1 MLIDKQVIELVEMN
15 DLINLKKLIL
25 KGLDVNGTYY
35 GAPYLDWAW
44 SSFPEYNF
52 EIVKLLIDNGAN
64 LNDKDFPSIV
74 SAARHGKR
82 EDFEYIINRGADIN
96 LVSHVG
102 SSALSH
108 AVSWN
113 NIDGVHTLLEL
124 GIEVHTHGGMALRD
138 ASYNGNL
145 ELVQLL
151 LEKGADVN
159 FNKPDQVHSDCAT
172 PLYVATSRNF
182 EQVVITLIN
191 NGADPKIKNKYGE
204 RPFSVAKKNQNDN
217 LIKFIKDNEP
227 IQWHNYENIIEE
239 MKKKGLPLSIVN
251 DLGQD
256 RNYFELSE
264 SRYIKFIEL
273 CSIEDV
279 TEFKAK
285 GIKMLNLVYDMD
297 SYGAMGFIVWIPK
310 HKALGSYDMEHD
322 NLIVFKDVKWN
333 EFIRDPKILV
343 DRIIDGE

>member
-1 MLIDKQVIELVEMN
+1 MIDNQVIELVEMN
-15 DLINLKKLIL
+15 DLNNLKKLIL
-25 KGLDVNGTYY
+25 QGLDVNGTYY
-35 GAPYLDWAW
+35 GSPYLDWAW

-82 EDFEYIINRGADIN
+82 EDFEYIIDRGADIN

-108 AVSWN
+108 AASWN
-113 NIDGVHTLLEL
+113 NIDGVHALLEL
-124 GIEVHTHGGMALRD
+124 GIDVHTHGGMALRD
-138 ASYNGNL
+138 AAYNGNL

-159 FNKPDQVHSDCAT
+159 FNMRDQVHTDCAT
-172 PLYVATSRNF
+172 PLHVATLGNF
-182 EQVVITLIN
+182 EEVVIALIN
-191 NGADPKIKNKYGE
+191 SGADPKIKNKYGE

-217 LIKFIKDNEP
+217 LIKLIKDNEP
-227 IQWHNYENIIEE
+227 IEWHNHENKIEE
-239 MKKKGLPLSIVN
+239 LKKKRLPLSIVN
-251 DLGQD
+251 YLGQD
-256 RNYFELSE
+256 RKYLELSG
-264 SRYIKFIEL
+264 SNYIKFIEL

-285 GIKMLNLVYDMD
+285 GIKMLNLVYDVD

-310 HKALGSYDMEHD
+310 YKALGSYDMEHD
-322 NLIVFKDVKWN
+322 NLIVFKDVKWK
-333 EFIRDPKILV
+333 EFIQDPKILA
-343 DRIIDGE
+343 DRVINGE